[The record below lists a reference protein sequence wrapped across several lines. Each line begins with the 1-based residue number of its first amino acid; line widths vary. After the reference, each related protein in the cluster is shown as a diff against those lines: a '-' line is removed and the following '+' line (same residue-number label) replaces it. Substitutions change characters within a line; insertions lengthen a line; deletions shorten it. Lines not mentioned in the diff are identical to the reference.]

1 MLSISYFQNL
11 NQHNNSIEEASSKF
25 EEFCKYK
32 MHQPI
37 KCFYENNDSNPN
49 NQDAFTTM
57 IDYIKNS
64 RKTYMILVPSAKHLG
79 KNLEQFSRKLFELI
93 QTGSEVG
100 CMDENN
106 PNIFQ
111 NALNN
116 IGLEGISKSRS
127 SKIKESMMLKALE
140 GKPLGRTLYG
150 YQIGSNQ
157 RLEIIGS
164 ESKVVELIFRL
175 YTQSDMGFR
184 LITNHLNERGIK
196 FRKENPWSTVNV
208 RDILKNV
215 TYMGTYTRLG
225 VRKAK
230 MHEAI
235 VSPETFRKSQEIT
248 KSRKPIGRIFE
259 SEPFLLS
266 GLIQCGYCEGKMM
279 GVTKKQSWKN
289 KTSKRKHQVYKY
301 YQCQSRNNQG
311 TCNYHT
317 VKANL
322 LEKKV
327 FNKINSCIK
336 SKEIL
341 LNQTSIDKLTIASK
355 DSIQKAKNKLNKF
368 IVESATKSSNIRMI
382 GEYIKEIDT
391 AKKTLDEISS
401 SKYIKQVVENWDS
414 QQISTK
420 NLILKAL
427 TNSILVFDDLDDI
440 KII

>member
-235 VSPETFRKSQEIT
+235 VTPEIFRQSQEIT

-259 SEPFLLS
+259 SKPFL
-266 GLIQCGYCEGKMM
+266 
-279 GVTKKQSWKN
+279 
-289 KTSKRKHQVYKY
+289 
-301 YQCQSRNNQG
+301 
-311 TCNYHT
+311 
-317 VKANL
+317 
-322 LEKKV
+322 
-327 FNKINSCIK
+327 
-336 SKEIL
+336 
-341 LNQTSIDKLTIASK
+341 
-355 DSIQKAKNKLNKF
+355 
-368 IVESATKSSNIRMI
+368 
-382 GEYIKEIDT
+382 
-391 AKKTLDEISS
+391 S
-401 SKYIKQVVENWDS
+401 SKCLRRLARRLS
-414 QQISTK
+414 R
-420 NLILKAL
+420 
-427 TNSILVFDDLDDI
+427 
-440 KII
+440 